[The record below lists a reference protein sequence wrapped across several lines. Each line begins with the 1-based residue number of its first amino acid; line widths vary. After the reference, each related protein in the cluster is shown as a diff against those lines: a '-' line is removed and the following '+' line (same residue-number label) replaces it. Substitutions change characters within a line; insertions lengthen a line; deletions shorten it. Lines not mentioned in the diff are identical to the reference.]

1 MLKQQMNDNKEDQ
14 ISLSLTLKD
23 INIAKSTKK
32 NCKGKNNSN
41 CNESI
46 KSIFLNAQKRML
58 KKIEM
63 KIEQQQTK
71 VQKLQHGKWKDASH
85 IQKITLQI
93 KMKKIYNL
101 DKEKR
106 RLKTSA
112 HYAVLCHYLQENQ
125 LKAKLLE
132 IQTKCYS
139 VETRHNE

>member
-1 MLKQQMNDNKEDQ
+1 MNDNKEDQ

-63 KIEQQQTK
+63 KIE
-71 VQKLQHGKWKDASH
+71 
-85 IQKITLQI
+85 
-93 KMKKIYNL
+93 
-101 DKEKR
+101 
-106 RLKTSA
+106 
-112 HYAVLCHYLQENQ
+112 
-125 LKAKLLE
+125 
-132 IQTKCYS
+132 
-139 VETRHNE
+139 